1 MNTKPQ
7 YAIKAVSSLT
17 GLSTHLIRAWE
28 KRYGILKPKRTD
40 TNRRLY
46 TEEEVEK
53 LRLLQQAVT
62 SGFSIGSIASFPE
75 EKLRSILSPSFR
87 GASDKR
93 ADLEE
98 YSNNKRFSSDYL
110 QRCLVSIYNFDQGGL
125 KDILIKASA
134 ELGQNELL
142 EGLII
147 PLINTIGKK
156 WEEGILTIA
165 QEHLASSEIA
175 DFLHYQRGLYK
186 NAESSP
192 ILISAT
198 PQGEHHE
205 LGALIVSTIGCSM
218 GWNVVHLGTNLPA
231 EEIVLASKASK
242 ARLICLSLVYPLL
255 VYPLYDPL
263 VGNYLTKLN
272 GLKGKDI
279 KIILGGRASRSYI
292 NMIKDTDIF
301 MINDLSEFRRRLTE
315 FH

>member
-17 GLSTHLIRAWE
+17 GLSTYLIRAWE
-28 KRYGILKPKRTD
+28 KRYGILNPKRTD

-46 TEEEVEK
+46 TDEEIEK
-53 LRLLQQAVT
+53 LRLLRQAVS
-62 SGFSIGSIASFPE
+62 SGFSIGSIANFPK
-75 EKLRSILSPSFR
+75 EKLKSILSTSFR
-87 GASDKR
+87 EASAQR
-93 ADLEE
+93 ADFEE
-98 YSNNKRFSSDYL
+98 YSGNRRFSSDYL
-110 QRCLVSIYNFDQGGL
+110 QSCLVSIYNFDQGGL

-142 EGLII
+142 ERLII
-147 PLINTIGKK
+147 PLINTIGEK
-156 WEEGILTIA
+156 WEEGILTIV

-186 NAESSP
+186 NAKSSP

-205 LGALIVSTIGCSM
+205 LGALIVSTVGGSV
-218 GWNVVHLGTNLPA
+218 GWNVVHLGTNLPV

-242 ARLICLSLVYPLL
+242 AKLICLSL

-272 GLKGKDI
+272 ELKGKGI

-292 NMIKDTDIF
+292 NMMKGTDIF
-301 MINDLSEFRRRLTE
+301 IINDLREFRRQLAE